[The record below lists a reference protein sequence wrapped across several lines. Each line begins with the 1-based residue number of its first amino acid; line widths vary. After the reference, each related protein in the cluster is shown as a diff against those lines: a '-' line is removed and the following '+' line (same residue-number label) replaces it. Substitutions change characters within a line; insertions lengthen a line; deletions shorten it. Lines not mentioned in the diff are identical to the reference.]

1 MTAARRPVALA
12 LVVAA
17 LGCAQWR
24 PVSVAAVRAGEV
36 DLRSQRAR
44 FTAPEGARDLRVTSI
59 IGPFAQ
65 GRDVDTDRGVRVDLD
80 RVRAIEVRRPD
91 HLLNALI
98 VGAIYVS
105 VFTLGGLSFA
115 DGLPPVFGQ
124 R

>member
-1 MTAARRPVALA
+1 VTPARRALA
-12 LVVAA
+12 LALAA
-17 LGCAQWR
+17 SLGCAQWR
-24 PVSVAAVRAGEV
+24 PVSLAAVRAGEV
-36 DLRSQRAR
+36 ELRSQRAR
-44 FTAPEGARDLRVTSI
+44 FAAPDGSRDLLVTSI

-65 GRDVDTDRGVRVDLD
+65 GRDVETGRGVRVDLD
-80 RVRAIEVRRPD
+80 RVRAVEVRRPD

>member
-1 MTAARRPVALA
+1 MTRARRPLALA
-12 LVVAA
+12 LVAA

-24 PVSVAAVRAGEV
+24 PVSVAAVRSGEV

-44 FTAPEGARDLRVTSI
+44 FSAPDGSRDLRVTAI

-65 GRDVDTDRGVRVDLD
+65 GRDVDSGRGVRVDLD
-80 RVRAIEVRRPD
+80 RVRTVEVRRPD

>member
-1 MTAARRPVALA
+1 MRARSAPVALL
-12 LVVAA
+12 LVLS

-24 PVSVAAVRAGEV
+24 PVTLSSVRSGEV

-44 FTAPEGARDLRVTSI
+44 FTAPEGARDLRVTSV

-65 GRDVDTDRGVRVDLD
+65 GLDADTGRGVRVDLN
-80 RVRAIEVRRPD
+80 RVRSIELRRPD

-98 VGAIYVS
+98 VGGIYLS
-105 VFTLGGLSFA
+105 VFTLGALGFT
-115 DGLPPVFGQ
+115 DGLPPLFGQ